1 MLDVTESYAKRND
14 NFATKVIGTENVEKK
29 CKIVRRITEK
39 TSLKLPSLGNY

>member
-29 CKIVRRITEK
+29 NVKQ
-39 TSLKLPSLGNY
+39 